1 MRFTNKDLKNMII
14 PLFLEQLLVMQVGIA
29 DTLVS
34 GGVVIV
40 SQCMGADDTDEA
52 EYYFKKLMKIT
63 VAASVAWN
71 VIIFAATPL
80 MLMAYDLSAE
90 TKGLVIWLVVIHNV
104 FNALAY
110 PFSGALSAGLRAA
123 GDVKFTMIVTVI
135 STIGIRLLLSVL
147 FGIVLDMGGL
157 ALRLPCAPT
166 GFLRPHFLRT
176 GSAGVNG
183 NNSKSYNYMTE
194 AKEEKKTG

>member
-1 MRFTNKDLKNMII
+1 MWEIMKF
-14 PLFLEQLLVMQVGIA
+14 PLLV
-29 DTLVS
+29 
-34 GGVVIV
+34 
-40 SQCMGADDTDEA
+40 DTDQA

-147 FGIVLDMGGL
+147 FGIVLDMGVIGI
-157 ALRLPCAPT
+157 AFAMCADWLFKAVLFENRFSR
-166 GFLRPHFLRT
+166 GKWKQFK
-176 GSAGVNG
+176 VI
-183 NNSKSYNYMTE
+183 
-194 AKEEKKTG
+194 